1 MRRLTERRLLRTLS
15 AVLLGLY
22 WQAAGAESIE
32 TVTEDSSYSYM
43 QDGKVSGAASRI
55 VEAVLKQAGLSDY
68 HMAIYPWARA
78 YDRALREPNVIIYPI
93 LRSQDREQL
102 FKWVG
107 RLDWTVPVL
116 YKLRATPPLRIAVL
130 QDAIAYR
137 VGVLR
142 DDYREKYL
150 HDQGF
155 TRLVVAASN
164 QENFNR
170 LLNSQVQ
177 LVAMPERD
185 ARKFCADAHVPFE
198 TLEKA
203 YAMDDLSRE
212 IYIAFSR
219 STSDDVVERV
229 RAAYEQL
236 QSAGTIQRLLQ
247 EQP

>member
-1 MRRLTERRLLRTLS
+1 MMRLTEKHLRTLS
-15 AVLLGLY
+15 ALLLALY
-22 WQAAGAESIE
+22 WHGASAETIE

-55 VEAVLKQAGLSDY
+55 VEAVLKQAGLDDY

-78 YDRALREPNVIIYPI
+78 YDRALREPNVVIYPI
-93 LRSQDREQL
+93 LRTSDREQL

-107 RLDWTVPVL
+107 HLDWTSPVL
-116 YKLRATPPLRIAVL
+116 YKLSSTPPLRIAML
-130 QDAIAYR
+130 QDAMAYR

-164 QENFNR
+164 QENFTR
-170 LLNSQVQ
+170 LLNGQVQ

-212 IYIAFSR
+212 IFIAFSR
-219 STSDDVVERV
+219 STSDAIVDRV

-236 QSAGTIQRLLQ
+236 QKNGEVQRLLHA
-247 EQP
+247 QP

>member
-1 MRRLTERRLLRTLS
+1 MRRRPEGRVRAILAALLLTLYGHVAS
-15 AVLLGLY
+15 A
-22 WQAAGAESIE
+22 ETIE

-43 QDGKVSGAASRI
+43 QDGKVGGAAGRI
-55 VEAVLKQAGLSDY
+55 VEAVLKQAGLNDY

-93 LRSQDREQL
+93 LRSQDREEL

-107 RLDWTVPVL
+107 HLDWTLPIL
-116 YKLRATPPLRIAVL
+116 YKLRAAPPLRIAML
-130 QDAIAYR
+130 QDAKAYR

-170 LLNSQVQ
+170 LLNGQVQ

-185 ARKFCADAHVPFE
+185 ARKFCADAQVPFE

-203 YAMDDLSRE
+203 YAMDDLTRD

-219 STSDDVVERV
+219 ATSDELVDRV

-236 QSAGTIQRLLQ
+236 QRAGVLQRLLQ
-247 EQP
+247 DQP

>member
-1 MRRLTERRLLRTLS
+1 MMRLPRRPRYGTVAALLL
-15 AVLLGLY
+15 ALY
-22 WQAAGAESIE
+22 WHGASAETIE

-43 QDGKVSGAASRI
+43 QDGKVGGAAGRI
-55 VEAVLKQAGLSDY
+55 VEALLKQAGLDDY
-68 HMAIYPWARA
+68 RMAIYPWARA

-93 LRSQDREQL
+93 LRTADRENL

-107 RLDWTVPVL
+107 HLDWTLPIL
-116 YKLRATPPLRIAVL
+116 YKLRATPSLRIATL
-130 QDAIAYR
+130 QDARPYR

-150 HDQGF
+150 RDQGF

-170 LLNSQVQ
+170 LLNAQVQ

-219 STSDDVVERV
+219 ATSDEIVDRV
-229 RAAYEQL
+229 RTAYEQL
-236 QSAGTIQRLLQ
+236 QQSAVIERLLQ